1 MFEYPESAKRTK
13 PPGETGSPTDCR
25 PVSNR
30 FGRLSIVA
38 LYLLLPVMLAVTV
51 PVGRERPDLPDA
63 QYPGT
68 YRESSPKPQEAPPI
82 SQEPSG
88 NGEKAGTG
96 NKPSPEEVRAQA
108 LKDLMNRGLEAR
120 GLYVTMR
127 TAGNPQ
133 FFLPLIRF
141 LDDSGLDALVI
152 DVKDNAGY
160 LPCAPPEGVP
170 GRHHNYT
177 HFKALIRLLRENGYY
192 LIARVVAFQDPY
204 LANLEPQRA
213 IRYPGGALWRDRGG
227 MVWLNPYDMR
237 NWEHIRNVC
246 LWAKDMGFHEI
257 QLDYVRFPDNL
268 PKTAG
273 GAIMPDERGL
283 GSRTAC
289 IKAFL
294 KYIDETLKEGN
305 NPVLLSADVFGFTT
319 LAEDDM
325 GIGQKFEE
333 ICDVVDFVSPMV
345 YPSHYYNSG
354 IYGFEVPEAHPY
366 EVVKRALADALRR
379 SEGRR
384 AKIRP
389 WLQDFS
395 LNIQYGPGEVEAQIK
410 ATYEHGI
417 NTWLLWNAGN
427 RYTRGVEHLP
437 PGAPG
442 RPTVDASSGAS
453 PESSPTR

>member
-1 MFEYPESAKRTK
+1 MFKHLDSRKS
-13 PPGETGSPTDCR
+13 TGSPGKTGCTQHHGA
-25 PVSNR
+25 VFNGL
-30 FGRLSIVA
+30 GRLTVVA
-38 LYLLLPVMLAVTV
+38 LCLLLPVTLAMAVAGQPLDV
-51 PVGRERPDLPDA
+51 PGAQLPETRGGSRSEP
-63 QYPGT
+63 QGT
-68 YRESSPKPQEAPPI
+68 PAV
-82 SQEPSG
+82 SQELSG
-88 NGEKAGTG
+88 NGGKAAHDKGAI
-96 NKPSPEEVRAQA
+96 SEEARTRA
-108 LKDLMNRGLEAR
+108 LNDLMRRGLEVR
-120 GLYVTMR
+120 GVYVTMR
-127 TAGNPQ
+127 TAGDPQ
-133 FFLPLIRF
+133 YFLPLIRF

-160 LPCAPPEGVP
+160 LPCAPPESVL
-170 GRHHNYT
+170 GRHHDYT

-204 LANLEPQRA
+204 LAAVDPERA
-213 IRYPGGALWRDRGG
+213 IRRPDGALWRDRGG
-227 MVWLNPYDMR
+227 MVWLNPYDLR
-237 NWEHIRNVC
+237 NWEHIKNIC

-268 PKTAG
+268 PKATEG
-273 GAIMPDERGL
+273 VIMPDERGL

-294 KYIDETLKEGN
+294 KYIDDALKEGD

-333 ICDVVDFVSPMV
+333 ICDVVDFISPMV

-379 SEGRR
+379 SQGRR

-395 LNIQYGPGEVEAQIK
+395 LTIQYGPAEVQAQIR
-410 ATYEHGI
+410 ASYEHGI
-417 NTWLLWNAGN
+417 NTWLLWNPGN

-437 PGAPG
+437 PDAAR
-442 RPTVDASSGAS
+442 RPAVDAASGAS
-453 PESSPTR
+453 PESSPIR

>member
-1 MFEYPESAKRTK
+1 MFNYLESRKKTRS
-13 PPGETGSPTDCR
+13 PGKTGSPQR
-25 PVSNR
+25 SRAVFNGL
-30 FGRLSIVA
+30 GRLSVVA
-38 LYLLLPVMLAVTV
+38 LCLLLPVTLAVAV
-51 PVGRERPDLPDA
+51 PVGGEHTDV
-63 QYPGT
+63 PGT
-68 YRESSPKPQEAPPI
+68 QCLETNRESSSEPQGSPPV
-82 SQEPSG
+82 SQELPGSGEKATSG
-88 NGEKAGTG
+88 NG
-96 NKPSPEEVRAQA
+96 PSPEEVKTRA
-108 LKDLMNRGLEAR
+108 LNDLISRGLEAR
-120 GLYVTMR
+120 GVYVTMR
-127 TAGNPQ
+127 TAGDPR

-160 LPCAPPEGVP
+160 LPCAPPESVP
-170 GRHHNYT
+170 GRHHGYT

-204 LANLEPQRA
+204 LAALDPGRA
-213 IRYPGGALWRDRGG
+213 IRRPDGALWRDRGG
-227 MVWLNPYDMR
+227 MVWLNPYDLK
-237 NWEHIRNVC
+237 NWEHIRNIC

-268 PKTAG
+268 PRTAG
-273 GAIMPDERGL
+273 GVIMPDERGL

-294 KYIDETLKEGN
+294 KYIDEALKEGD

-395 LNIQYGPGEVEAQIK
+395 LNIQYGPAEVQAQIK
-410 ATYEHGI
+410 ASYEHGI
-417 NTWLLWNAGN
+417 NTWLLWNPGN
-427 RYTRGVEHLP
+427 QYTRGVEHLP
-437 PGAPG
+437 PGAVG
-442 RPTVDASSGAS
+442 RSAVDASSGAS

>member
-1 MFEYPESAKRTK
+1 MFKCPEFRERTTS
-13 PPGETGSPTDCR
+13 PVQTGSPTDRR
-25 PVSNR
+25 PVFNK
-30 FGRLSIVA
+30 FGRASIVA
-38 LYLLLPVMLAVTV
+38 LCLVLPVTLAVAV
-51 PVGRERPDLPDA
+51 PVGGECPGVLDA
-63 QYPGT
+63 QSPGT
-68 YRESSPKPQEAPPI
+68 HRESSSEPQGALPG
-82 SQEPSG
+82 SQELSG
-88 NGEKAGTG
+88 NGEKADTGDGTG
-96 NKPSPEEVRAQA
+96 REKVGDRA
-108 LKDLMNRGLEAR
+108 LEDLMDRGLEAR

-133 FFLPLIRF
+133 FFLPLIGF
-141 LDDSGLDALVI
+141 LDDSRLDALVI

-192 LIARVVAFQDPY
+192 LIARIVAFQDPY

-227 MVWLNPYDMR
+227 MVWLNPYDLE
-237 NWEHIRNVC
+237 NWEYIKNIC

-268 PKTAG
+268 PKAAG

-294 KYIDETLKEGN
+294 KYIDEALKEGD

-384 AKIRP
+384 ARIRP

-395 LNIQYGPGEVEAQIK
+395 LNIQYGPAEVEAQIK
-410 ATYEHGI
+410 ASYEQGI
-417 NTWLLWNAGN
+417 NTWLLWNPGN

-437 PGAPG
+437 PGTAGP
-442 RPTVDASSGAS
+442 PAVDASAGAS